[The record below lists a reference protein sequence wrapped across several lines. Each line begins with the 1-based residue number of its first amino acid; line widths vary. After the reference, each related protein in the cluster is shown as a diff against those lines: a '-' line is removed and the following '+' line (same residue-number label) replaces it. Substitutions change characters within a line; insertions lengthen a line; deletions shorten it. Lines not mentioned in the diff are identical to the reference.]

1 MKKPLTDKHGEV
13 RELTAE
19 DFQDMRPFK
28 EEFPKLH
35 ESWKRGR
42 GRPKLPNPKQSITL
56 RVDADI
62 LKWFRTRQRYQSQ
75 MNKALREWMESHS

>member
-19 DFQDMRPFK
+19 DFQDARPFK
-28 EEFPKLH
+28 KEFPELH

-62 LKWFRTRQRYQSQ
+62 LNWFRTRQRYQSQ
-75 MNKALREWMESHS
+75 MNKALRDWMESHS